1 MAEYKLMGTENP
13 RTGEVHNWIQRD
25 GTNVTLEDV
34 VYDLTGF
41 QEEAER
47 LRAERDAANRANEF
61 LRGEVRNLA
70 RYIVE
75 YGDHQYSCHCVRQDG
90 ALVECSC
97 GWIDVYQQA
106 KLRKKQ

>member
-1 MAEYKLMGTENP
+1 M
-13 RTGEVHNWIQRD
+13 
-25 GTNVTLEDV
+25 TNVR
-34 VYDLTGF
+34 
-41 QEEAER
+41 EEIELWFAMNPDGPATNERQLLNDAAEEIER